1 MNFLILWEQI
11 VSYYKDMTFYNIEV
25 NAFQLLG
32 FVFAL
37 GIGGVAAIIIAY
49 FAKKRTGKI
58 IDPIIERGAMSE
70 KTAVTAEEGG
80 FASPRKLAMLTRGKM
95 LRKTVCV
102 IGDDIDNGDSGE
114 DASAEKD
121 TKVAKGKVK
130 APSVREL
137 EAAAVARLMTC
148 RFYIPEEKT
157 ETALRRF
164 SGKRNSVLSLILSI
178 LLIAAC
184 AVGIYFL
191 LPFIL
196 QLIDNFLTMAGGNE

>member
-58 IDPIIERGAMSE
+58 IDPIIERGATSE
-70 KTAVTAEEGG
+70 KTAITAEEGG
-80 FASPRKLAMLTRGKM
+80 FASPRRLAMLTRGKM

-102 IGDDIDNGDSGE
+102 IGDDAE
-114 DASAEKD
+114 DTENDAKATEND
-121 TKVAKGKVK
+121 AKVAKGKVK
-130 APSVREL
+130 VPSVREL

-148 RFYIPEEKT
+148 RFYIPEEKR
-157 ETALRRF
+157 EQALRRF
-164 SGKRNSVLSLILSI
+164 SGKRNSVISLILSV
-178 LLIAAC
+178 LLMIAI
-184 AVGIYFL
+184 AVALYFF
-191 LPFIL
+191 LPFVL
-196 QLIDNFLTMAGGNE
+196 KLTDNFLTMVGGNE

>member
-11 VSYYKDMTFYNIEV
+11 VSYYQDLTFYNIEV
-25 NAFQLLG
+25 NALQLLG
-32 FVFAL
+32 FVFAF
-37 GIGGVAAIIIAY
+37 GISSIAAITIAY
-49 FAKKRTGKI
+49 FAKKRTGCI
-58 IDPIIERGAMSE
+58 VDPIIMRGALSE
-70 KTAVTAEEGG
+70 KTAITAEEGG
-80 FASPRKLAMLTRGKM
+80 FASVRKLSMLTRGKM

-102 IGDDIDNGDSGE
+102 VGDDANETAESVEG
-114 DASAEKD
+114 AEK
-121 TKVAKGKVK
+121 KCEKAPKGKK
-130 APSVREL
+130 KLPSVREM
-137 EAAAVARLMTC
+137 EAAAAARLMTC

-178 LLIAAC
+178 LLMAAC

>member
-58 IDPIIERGAMSE
+58 IDPIIERGAISE
-70 KTAVTAEEGG
+70 KTAITAEEGR
-80 FASPRKLAMLTRGKM
+80 FASPKRLAMLTRGKM

-102 IGDDIDNGDSGE
+102 IGDDIDNGDRDK

-130 APSVREL
+130 VPSVREL

-148 RFYIPEEKT
+148 RFYIPEERR
-157 ETALRRF
+157 EQALRRF
-164 SGKRNSVLSLILSI
+164 SGKRNSVISLILSV
-178 LLIAAC
+178 LLMIAI
-184 AVGIYFL
+184 AVALYFF
-191 LPFIL
+191 LPVVL
-196 QLIDNFLTMAGGNE
+196 KLTDNFLTMVGGNE